1 MRRAKSLD
9 HPLIYRSLRTLHT
22 ARTRQ
27 QHRHTVG
34 SLDELDSHLDAA
46 DKAFAQSHDA
56 GLRALNSFRYR
67 PPTDLPTDA
76 SSSEYRERQLDFYR
90 QLSGNSD
97 YSASR
102 SELSVVNAAAE
113 PSGLYPYSTR
123 SPKSI
128 GEQLLALGH
137 AVETMNLPPG
147 SRVTEFGPGWG
158 HLTVQLALTGYDVT
172 AVEINPLMAEIIS
185 AQAARNNVH
194 IHVDVCDMVEH
205 MSPEPMDAAV
215 FFESF
220 HHCFDFHRLLDRLD
234 QSVSNRGIIA
244 LIAEPIGPFPF
255 PWGLRLDG
263 LSLWSIRREG
273 WCELGFSTAYFK
285 RVVESR
291 GWKATRHRRRGSRL
305 TDMWILSRV

>member
-1 MRRAKSLD
+1 MLDNPLAYRA
-9 HPLIYRSLRTLHT
+9 LRTLHT

-27 QHRHTVG
+27 QHRHTVA
-34 SLDELDSHLDAA
+34 SLDELDSRLDSAER
-46 DKAFAQSHDA
+46 AFAQSHDA
-56 GLRALNSFRYR
+56 GLRVLNSFRYR

-76 SSSEYRERQLDFYR
+76 DSCEYRERQLDFYR

-102 SELSVVNAAAE
+102 SELSIVNADTG

-123 SPKSI
+123 SPKSV

-137 AVETMNLPPG
+137 AIETMSLPPG
-147 SRVTEFGPGWG
+147 SRVTEFGSGWG
-158 HLTVQLALTGYDVT
+158 HLTVQLALIGHAVT

-185 AQAARNNVH
+185 AQATRNDVQIDVH
-194 IHVDVCDMVEH
+194 VCDMVEH
-205 MSPEPMDAAV
+205 ISPKPIDAAV

-234 QSVSNRGIIA
+234 QSVSDRGIIA
-244 LIAEPIGPFPF
+244 LIAEPVGPFPF

-285 RVVESR
+285 RLVESR
-291 GWKATRHRRRGSRL
+291 GWRPRRHRQRCSRL
-305 TDMWILSRV
+305 TDIWILSRA